1 MQKKIDYPDSVKEYM
16 KAYYDQLPERSRR
29 QYAAIESIKLGWG
42 GQTYICNL
50 LLLTQKTLRKG
61 LREIKNPTEN
71 TSFGTE
77 RQRKI
82 GGGPKFF
89 SSKSQALSSC

>member
-1 MQKKIDYPDSVKEYM
+1 MQKDFDYPASVKVYM

-29 QYAAIESIKLGWG
+29 QYAAVESIKLGWG

-50 LLLTQKTLRKG
+50 LVLTQKTLRKG
-61 LREIKNPTEN
+61 LREIKNPAEN

-89 SSKSQALSSC
+89 SFKSQLLSN

>member
-1 MQKKIDYPDSVKEYM
+1 MQKDFDYPDSVKEYM
-16 KAYYDQLPERSRR
+16 KAHYGQLPERSRR

-42 GQTYICNL
+42 GQTYICKL
-50 LLLTQKTLRKG
+50 LVLTQKTLRKG
-61 LREIKNPTEN
+61 LQEIKNPEAN
-71 TSFGTE
+71 TSFGTV

-89 SSKSQALSSC
+89 LSKSQLLSSC

>member
-1 MQKKIDYPDSVKEYM
+1 MQKDFEYPSTVKVYM

-29 QYAAIESIKLGWG
+29 QYAAVESIKLGWG

-50 LLLTQKTLRKG
+50 LVLTQKTLRKG
-61 LREIKNPTEN
+61 LREIKNPDEN

-77 RQRKI
+77 RQRKT

-89 SSKSQALSSC
+89 SSKSQALSN